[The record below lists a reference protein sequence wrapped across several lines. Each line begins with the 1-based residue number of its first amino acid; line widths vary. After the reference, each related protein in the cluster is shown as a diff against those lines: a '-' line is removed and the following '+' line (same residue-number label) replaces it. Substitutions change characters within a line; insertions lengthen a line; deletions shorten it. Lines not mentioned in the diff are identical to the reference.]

1 MKKTFDDICTEYINL
16 VKHIVF
22 KFKNRGQMTQDMIQ
36 EGVIGLYH
44 AYQRYD
50 ELYGNKFSTYAY
62 KCIEGYVK
70 IYYYEYVLNTF
81 ITPNRN
87 DGEIAQKSYWEISS
101 ISSTTKSLSGTTSH
115 VDRIYY
121 SDINTEV
128 ENIIDRNYNGTSRDI
143 LKLKFLSEIELTQ
156 VEIAEKVGVSKMWVT
171 TVIANEYN
179 KVLIYIKKYLAA

>member
-1 MKKTFDDICTEYINL
+1 MKKTFNDVCIEYLNM

-22 KFKNRGQMTQDMIQ
+22 KFKNRGQMTDDMIQ
-36 EGVIGLYH
+36 EGILGLYH

-70 IYYYEYVLNTF
+70 IFYFEYVLNSF

-87 DGEIAQKSYWEISS
+87 DGEIAYRSYTISEPAS
-101 ISSTTKSLSGTTSH
+101 NPNYISKL
-115 VDRIYY
+115 YY
-121 SDINTEV
+121 LDINMHV
-128 ENIIDRNYNGTSRDI
+128 ENIINRNYTGTSRDI
-143 LKLKFLSEIELTQ
+143 LRLKFLSDDDISQ

-171 TVIANEYN
+171 TVIANEYD
-179 KVLIYIKKYLAA
+179 KVLIYLKKYLTA